1 MISNRK
7 LRLLGEKSRFDGLLL
22 PNPPT
27 DGGVFRWRWI
37 NDSLLLPTSM
47 NGAQLPLPFLSLWLV
62 RM

>member
-1 MISNRK
+1 MILNRK
-7 LRLLGEKSRFDGLLL
+7 LRLLGERLRSDEVLL

-27 DGGVFRWRWI
+27 DKGMFRWRWI

-47 NGAQLPLPFLSLWLV
+47 NGAQLPLPFLSPWLV